1 MKDKERIA
9 KAIAEMHDKLGHE
22 KFNTVITIFMNTIE
36 SKKENRGEI
45 RFKDIKEI
53 LEDAIKIADVIYD
66 E

>member
-22 KFNTVITIFMNTIE
+22 KFNTVITIFTNTIE